1 MTDKHCS
8 YGALRD
14 FKEKDTEN
22 EASAQSVS
30 LNLVVMNSY
39 KKDKKTNNNN
49 KSFPVRTVISMHAG
63 TEYLLRCHA
72 VIYNDNAIG
81 TFSNI

>member
-1 MTDKHCS
+1 MP
-8 YGALRD
+8 YGI

-39 KKDKKTNNNN
+39 KKKKKTN
-49 KSFPVRTVISMHAG
+49 KQKKKKPFPVRTVISRHAG
-63 TEYLLRCHA
+63 AKHLLRCHA
-72 VIYNDNAIG
+72 LIYNDNAIG
-81 TFSNI
+81 TFSDI

>member
-1 MTDKHCS
+1 MCVLIDKYCS
-8 YGALRD
+8 YSALRD

-22 EASAQSVS
+22 EVSAQSVS

-39 KKDKKTNNNN
+39 KKRQK

-63 TEYLLRCHA
+63 TEHLLRCHA